1 MKNQYEVSTKAK
13 GVVSCFF
20 VEAQSVNGAVKRA
33 RAIIQNETLVE
44 GQEWG
49 ISYVDTNTLE
59 CKLIA
64 EYCSR
69 GRKVVL
75 RKTAAF

>member
-1 MKNQYEVSTKAK
+1 MKNQYEVSTKHN
-13 GVVSCFF
+13 GVVSSFY
-20 VEAQSVNGAVKRA
+20 VEATSVNGAVKKA
-33 RAIIQNETLVE
+33 RAIIQNETLIE
-44 GQEWG
+44 CQMWD
-49 ISYVDTNTLE
+49 ISHVDTNTLE